1 MSASRIRAALAVLSL
16 LLLAGCSQ
24 GAPFISGGPSIGSP
38 QAPAEPAVIVPGYPD
53 ELQGMWCTR
62 LGSDECF
69 SLTDITE
76 RFPDTYLSSERSSD
90 EVPGASDY
98 TLCLQLDGPSCT
110 TAASVF
116 LRYFPA
122 GVEWDCQDIE
132 VSQAGW
138 PDCDPDFTSDH
149 DSSVPRLV
157 QLLNH
162 QQDVN
167 YADVPPMYLVG

>member
-1 MSASRIRAALAVLSL
+1 M
-16 LLLAGCSQ
+16 
-24 GAPFISGGPSIGSP
+24 
-38 QAPAEPAVIVPGYPD
+38 IVPGYPD
-53 ELQGMWCTR
+53 ELQGTWCTR
-62 LGSDECF
+62 SGPDECF
-69 SLTDITE
+69 SLTDILE
-76 RFPDTYLSSERSSD
+76 RFPDAYLDHENASD

-98 TLCLQLDGPSCT
+98 ALCLELECS
-110 TAASVF
+110 TAASMY

-122 GVEWDCQDIE
+122 GVEWDCRDIE

-157 QLLNH
+157 QLMNH

-167 YADVPPMYLVG
+167 YVDVPPMYLVG